1 MNTQTT
7 PNVMDAIITQHDNGA
22 VFQKFGNEYDN
33 SVVIVSDHET
43 KRTSLYV
50 NLDKHGKTIE
60 SITWAELEKLQ
71 QEAFEIWLSLQ
82 N

>member
-1 MNTQTT
+1 
-7 PNVMDAIITQHDNGA
+7 MDAIITQHDNGS

-33 SVVIVSDHET
+33 RVVIVSDHVT

-50 NLDKHGKTIE
+50 NLEKVGDTIK

-71 QEAFEIWLSLQ
+71 QEAFKMWLSLQ